1 LGRGEERGGIQLL
14 QRGLQQLP
22 RGWAR
27 QPLAQGTV
35 EKHVST
41 ARWRRGA
48 PRAAVGDDEPGTR
61 LSRGSLHF
69 LAAQSLTPLRER
81 RDRIWLDV
89 LRDIQSSGPG
99 CRRPVIWSSSV
110 TRPASSATYDAGT
123 GDLLWQFATGS
134 GIRGG
139 PITYTVNNK
148 QYVAVPSG
156 WRGWLKGFA
165 PGLYAV
171 REA

>member
-1 LGRGEERGGIQLL
+1 
-14 QRGLQQLP
+14 
-22 RGWAR
+22 
-27 QPLAQGTV
+27 
-35 EKHVST
+35 
-41 ARWRRGA
+41 
-48 PRAAVGDDEPGTR
+48 
-61 LSRGSLHF
+61 
-69 LAAQSLTPLRER
+69 
-81 RDRIWLDV
+81 
-89 LRDIQSSGPG
+89 
-99 CRRPVIWSSSV
+99 VIWSSSV